1 MDLIDKFKTREGDS
15 ALRIYD
21 IIERKTQHGELT
33 REELAFFVKELCE
46 GRLPDY
52 QASALIMA
60 IFLNGMT
67 ERETADL
74 TAVMADSG
82 DQIDLSGIQGIKVDK
97 HSTGGIGDKT
107 TLVIGPIIVACGG
120 RMAKMSGR
128 GLGYAGGTIDK
139 LESIPGFR
147 VALSQ
152 EEFIRNVNT
161 VGMAITGQTANVAP
175 ADKKIYALRDVTATV
190 ASIPLI
196 ASSVMSKK
204 LASGADKLVL
214 DVKMGS
220 GAFIKDLD
228 SARQLAEAMVSI
240 GRRNGRETV
249 AVITNMDR
257 PLGRNVGNLLE
268 VQEAAA
274 TLRGQGPEDLTEVCL
289 CLAAQMLSLAGKGSY
304 QDCLERARASLRD
317 GSAFRAFRSFLAAQ
331 GGEYDVAEHPEKYY
345 PVPREQV
352 ILADRDGYLTVRS
365 AEDIGKAS
373 MMLGAGRETKDSR
386 LDYTAGI
393 IFAKGAGDAVAKGEE
408 ICRLIAQDAGRFAQ
422 AEAAMRQA
430 LAITAERPAEEP
442 LIFAKVG
449 AEA

>member
-1 MDLIDKFKTREGDS
+1 MDLIDKFETREGDS

-214 DVKMGS
+214 DVKMAAAPSSRTWTAPGS
-220 GAFIKDLD
+220 WRRPWSP
-228 SARQLAEAMVSI
+228 SAGGTA
-240 GRRNGRETV
+240 GRRWPSSPTWTAPWDGTW
-249 AVITNMDR
+249 
-257 PLGRNVGNLLE
+257 
-268 VQEAAA
+268 A
-274 TLRGQGPEDLTEVCL
+274 TCW
-289 CLAAQMLSLAGKGSY
+289 
-304 QDCLERARASLRD
+304 
-317 GSAFRAFRSFLAAQ
+317 RSRRRQ
-331 GGEYDVAEHPEKYY
+331 PPCG
-345 PVPREQV
+345 
-352 ILADRDGYLTVRS
+352 DRDRK
-365 AEDIGKAS
+365 I
-373 MMLGAGRETKDSR
+373 
-386 LDYTAGI
+386 
-393 IFAKGAGDAVAKGEE
+393 
-408 ICRLIAQDAGRFAQ
+408 
-422 AEAAMRQA
+422 
-430 LAITAERPAEEP
+430 
-442 LIFAKVG
+442 
-449 AEA
+449 

>member
-1 MDLIDKFKTREGDS
+1 
-15 ALRIYD
+15 
-21 IIERKTQHGELT
+21 
-33 REELAFFVKELCE
+33 
-46 GRLPDY
+46 
-52 QASALIMA
+52 
-60 IFLNGMT
+60 
-67 ERETADL
+67 
-74 TAVMADSG
+74 
-82 DQIDLSGIQGIKVDK
+82 
-97 HSTGGIGDKT
+97 
-107 TLVIGPIIVACGG
+107 
-120 RMAKMSGR
+120 
-128 GLGYAGGTIDK
+128 
-139 LESIPGFR
+139 
-147 VALSQ
+147 
-152 EEFIRNVNT
+152 
-161 VGMAITGQTANVAP
+161 
-175 ADKKIYALRDVTATV
+175 
-190 ASIPLI
+190 
-196 ASSVMSKK
+196 
-204 LASGADKLVL
+204 
-214 DVKMGS
+214 
-220 GAFIKDLD
+220 
-228 SARQLAEAMVSI
+228 MVSI

-331 GGEYDVAEHPEKYY
+331 GGEYDVVERPEKYY

-373 MMLGAGRETKDSR
+373 MMLGAGRETKDSQ

-393 IFAKGAGDAVAKGEE
+393 VFAKGAGDAVAKGEE
-408 ICRLIAQDAGRFAQ
+408 VCRLIAQDAGRFAQ

>member
-1 MDLIDKFKTREGDS
+1 M
-15 ALRIYD
+15 RIYD

-161 VGMAITGQTANVAP
+161 VGMAITGQTATWLP
-175 ADKKIYALRDVTATV
+175 RI
-190 ASIPLI
+190 
-196 ASSVMSKK
+196 
-204 LASGADKLVL
+204 
-214 DVKMGS
+214 
-220 GAFIKDLD
+220 
-228 SARQLAEAMVSI
+228 
-240 GRRNGRETV
+240 RR
-249 AVITNMDR
+249 
-257 PLGRNVGNLLE
+257 
-268 VQEAAA
+268 
-274 TLRGQGPEDLTEVCL
+274 
-289 CLAAQMLSLAGKGSY
+289 
-304 QDCLERARASLRD
+304 
-317 GSAFRAFRSFLAAQ
+317 
-331 GGEYDVAEHPEKYY
+331 
-345 PVPREQV
+345 
-352 ILADRDGYLTVRS
+352 
-365 AEDIGKAS
+365 S
-373 MMLGAGRETKDSR
+373 MPCGM
-386 LDYTAGI
+386 
-393 IFAKGAGDAVAKGEE
+393 
-408 ICRLIAQDAGRFAQ
+408 
-422 AEAAMRQA
+422 
-430 LAITAERPAEEP
+430 
-442 LIFAKVG
+442 
-449 AEA
+449 